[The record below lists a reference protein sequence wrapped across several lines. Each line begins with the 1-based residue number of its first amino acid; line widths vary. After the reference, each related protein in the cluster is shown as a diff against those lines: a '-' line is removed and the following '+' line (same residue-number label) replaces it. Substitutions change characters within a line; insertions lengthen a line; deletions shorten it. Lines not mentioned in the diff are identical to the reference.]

1 MGRRAPGRGWFE
13 TLRRDS
19 VLFAWVA
26 ACLLV
31 VNLLQP
37 LVAAA
42 HAAGMDGW
50 VICTASNIDGAGP
63 DAPAKEPAK
72 CPICLGAHA
81 CCPAAPLPAGLDA
94 GVAAHPAL
102 IAFAASFVL
111 DDDPLPALRPG
122 VLPPGIRAPPA
133 SI

>member
-1 MGRRAPGRGWFE
+1 MSRSVPGRGWFE
-13 TLRRDS
+13 ALRRDS
-19 VLFAWVA
+19 MLFAWVV
-26 ACLLV
+26 ACLLA

-37 LVAAA
+37 LVAA

-50 VICTASNIDGAGP
+50 VICTTAGVGVADP
-63 DAPAKEPAK
+63 DAPATDPAK

-81 CCPAAPLPAGLDA
+81 CCPAAPLPADLHA
-94 GVAAHPAL
+94 AVAAHPAL
-102 IAFAASFVL
+102 VAFAASFIL

-133 SI
+133 LV

>member
-1 MGRRAPGRGWFE
+1 MGRRATGTGWFE
-13 TLRRDS
+13 TLRRES

-37 LVAAA
+37 LVAAQ
-42 HAAGMDGW
+42 AAGMDGW
-50 VICTASNIDGAGP
+50 VICTAGGVDGAAA
-63 DAPAKEPAK
+63 DAPAADPAK

-102 IAFAASFVL
+102 IVFAASFVH
-111 DDDPLPALRPG
+111 DDDPPPARRPG